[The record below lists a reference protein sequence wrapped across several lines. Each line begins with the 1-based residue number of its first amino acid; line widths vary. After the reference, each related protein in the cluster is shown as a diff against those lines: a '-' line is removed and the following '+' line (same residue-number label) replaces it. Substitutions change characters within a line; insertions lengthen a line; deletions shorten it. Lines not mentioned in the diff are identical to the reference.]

1 MRKLVSH
8 LILTLD
14 GVAAFDAVADT
25 IAGLRDSEEVLS
37 DFFARVAEEDAML
50 LGRVTYQ
57 EWADYWPSSAV
68 EPFASHIN
76 SVQKYVASN
85 SLNAAPW
92 GTQEESVLLKGDLR
106 DTVRALK
113 RQPGKNIGVH
123 GSPTLVES
131 LLNAE
136 LLDELRL
143 EIYPVVAGHG
153 GRLFHEEQPEK
164 HFQLSSS
171 KVASNGVVILTY
183 KPLTMSTVARP
194 VHTGHLRQPQA

>member
-14 GVAAFDAVADT
+14 GVAVFDAVVDT
-25 IAGLRDSEEVLS
+25 IAKLRYTDEVLS

-57 EWADYWPSSAV
+57 EWADYWPTSTV

-76 SVQKYVASN
+76 RVRKYVVSN
-85 SLNAAPW
+85 SLEDVQW
-92 GTQEESVLLKGDLR
+92 GTHGEATLLKGSLV
-106 DTVRALK
+106 DTVTTLK
-113 RQPGKNIGVH
+113 QQPGKSIGVH

-131 LLNAE
+131 LLHAG

-143 EIYPVVAGHG
+143 EIYPVVAGRG
-153 GRLFHEEQPEK
+153 ARLFRDGQSVKPL
-164 HFQLSSS
+164 QLAAS
-171 KVASNGVVILTY
+171 KITSNGVAILTY
-183 KPLTMSTVARP
+183 QPLNTSNA
-194 VHTGHLRQPQA
+194 A